1 MNSANMWGAVN
12 PSPIEIQAA
21 SAAFEGVN
29 VTDILPR
36 LVMVRRAVEAS
47 FYTDDLPPSADYQPA
62 A

>member
-1 MNSANMWGAVN
+1 MNSFNMWGAVN
-12 PSPIEIQAA
+12 PSPTEIQAA
-21 SAAFEGVN
+21 SAAFEGLN

-47 FYTDDLPPSADYQPA
+47 YYTDELRPSVNLEPA

>member
-12 PSPIEIQAA
+12 PSATEIEAA
-21 SAAFEGVN
+21 SAAFEGLN

-47 FYTDDLPPSADYQPA
+47 FYTDELPEATDYRSAA
-62 A
+62 

>member
-1 MNSANMWGAVN
+1 MNSVKMWQSVN
-12 PSPIEIQAA
+12 PSPTEIEAA
-21 SAAFEGVN
+21 SAAFEGLN

-47 FYTDDLPPSADYQPA
+47 FYTDDLPQSAEYEPA